1 VSDTALD
8 TPSAPAT
15 GPCGKDDMKLNTR
28 VQKDH
33 PGSNSRVRLDG
44 PGASSGR
51 SRFSPLVGTL
61 FLLPICW
68 GSATPARADVTVD
81 GTRSSAAVATRAT
94 MPHTLFQTSTI
105 NALLEGVYD
114 GDLPVAT
121 LRQHGDFGLGT
132 LNGLDGE
139 MVQVDGQVFQIRS
152 DGKARLVPDDARVP
166 FADTTFFHADRSVT
180 VEKPLSFQQMT
191 AYLDTLLPS
200 RNLFYA
206 IRIEGT
212 FAFVRTRSVPRQAKP
227 YPRLAEVVKTQPTFQ
242 FRNQRGVMVG
252 FWTPNYATGFNVP
265 GYHFHF
271 LTADRTGGG
280 HVLECTLG
288 RVKISVDDTPR
299 FTLDLPRTREF
310 QAAILD
316 TDRRSELNQV
326 EK

>member
-1 VSDTALD
+1 MSGRLLQKMRAAVGLGLICLGGVSLA
-8 TPSAPAT
+8 SGVPA
-15 GPCGKDDMKLNTR
+15 GYRRDGAE
-28 VQKDH
+28 
-33 PGSNSRVRLDG
+33 RVRHG
-44 PGASSGR
+44 NGNP
-51 SRFSPLVGTL
+51 PT
-61 FLLPICW
+61 
-68 GSATPARADVTVD
+68 
-81 GTRSSAAVATRAT
+81 AAVRAT
-94 MPHTLFQTSTI
+94 ERDTLFQTSTI
-105 NALLEGVYD
+105 NALLDGIYD
-114 GDLPVAT
+114 GDMPVAA

-139 MVQVDGQVFQIRS
+139 MVQVDGQVFQVRS
-152 DGKARLVPDDARVP
+152 DGKARLVPNHARVP
-166 FADTTFFHADRSVT
+166 FADTTFFDADRSVT
-180 VEKPLSFQQMT
+180 VEKPLAFKEMAT
-191 AYLDTLLPS
+191 YIDTLLPS
-200 RNLFYA
+200 RNIFYA

-212 FAFVRTRSVPRQAKP
+212 FAHVKTRSVPRQSKP
-227 YPRLAEVVKTQPTFQ
+227 YPRLAEVVKTQPTFE